1 LVSKLAK
8 AALSYQRREFTV
20 QESGQKNDS
29 FALLKKHE
37 EAVMKRRFT
46 FLLLAVIL
54 TTTMFSTGCP
64 GPKTTLTPVTVNQ
77 AFEHLLYIG
86 LYVAKDAGFFEKQG
100 LDVKIETGGGDAQ
113 AFSALTS
120 GAAQFAQ
127 GDPAFVAIGNEKG
140 WDGRVVTMAV
150 DRVAIWGVTFDKS
163 IQPFTDPKGFK
174 GKTVATYPEPNTSYV
189 IQKELAIKAG
199 LILGKDVKIIQVPF
213 GTELATLQNK
223 QADIAQTIEPNVSQV
238 QQQGGV
244 VAFSYPDAWGPLAFT
259 GVMTSKKLVDENPQL
274 VQKVV
279 TAYEQAFQF
288 IQSDFEGTVR
298 IAQKRLPNLSPEIIR
313 MALRRLIDSGC
324 IPKHA
329 KVDPE
334 SWRKLLQ
341 IRVEVGDLKAIP
353 SANLVENS
361 FADKAL
367 STP

>member
-1 LVSKLAK
+1 
-8 AALSYQRREFTV
+8 
-20 QESGQKNDS
+20 
-29 FALLKKHE
+29 
-37 EAVMKRRFT
+37 MKRSFT
-46 FLLLAVIL
+46 TLLLVATLISAL
-54 TTTMFSTGCP
+54 FGTGCP
-64 GPKTTLTPVTVNQ
+64 GPKPTLTQVTVNQ

-113 AFSALTS
+113 AFAALTS
-120 GAAQFAQ
+120 GSAQFAQ
-127 GDPAFVAIGNEKG
+127 GDPAFVAIGNERG
-140 WDGRVVTMAV
+140 WEGRVVTMAV

-163 IQPFTDPKGFK
+163 IQPFSDPVGFK

-189 IQKELAIKAG
+189 IQKQLAMKAG
-199 LILGKDVKIIQVPF
+199 LTIGKDVKIIQVPF

-223 QADIAQTIEPNVSQV
+223 QANIAQTIEPNVSQV

-244 VAFSYPDAWGPLAFT
+244 VVFSYPDAWGPLAFT

-288 IQSDFEGTVR
+288 IQNDFEGALR
-298 IAQKRLPNLSPEIIR
+298 IAQKRLPNLSPDIIR

-334 SWRKLLQ
+334 SWRKLLE
-341 IRVEVGDLKAIP
+341 IRVQVGDLKQMP
-353 SANLVENS
+353 TRELFDNS
-361 FADKAL
+361 FAEKAL
-367 STP
+367 TGAQ